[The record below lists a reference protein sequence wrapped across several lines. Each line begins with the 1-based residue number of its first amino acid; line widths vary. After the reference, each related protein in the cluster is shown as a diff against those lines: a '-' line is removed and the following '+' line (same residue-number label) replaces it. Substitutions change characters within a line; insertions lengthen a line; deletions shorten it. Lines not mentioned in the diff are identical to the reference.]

1 MSVFDIITIP
11 EQIVND
17 RNSFNIPV
25 YVLLPFNVITKK
37 KETKQRRSKRTQNK
51 NNIFI

>member
-25 YVLLPFNVITKK
+25 YVLLKFNVITKK
-37 KETKQRRSKRTQNK
+37 GNKTEK
-51 NNIFI
+51 NNAYTE